1 MEALKQIL
9 KKVSKV
15 RKNFLALA
23 SVFVLSACDECLTYQ
38 EYVSEGKDG
47 NCLLCPLFTVLTESA
62 AKVANNSW
70 NMFASELSYVVMYV
84 TAIYIAFF
92 TLKMVGSFGEK
103 AFADYLMNN
112 KTGVVMLGF
121 KLAVIYQ
128 LLNSNFIVAN
138 VLAPLLEAGL
148 KVGEQLSATTTSI
161 GWGVN
166 SSGGTAWDSLFSML
180 NTAIQKFNDQVY
192 EHIALGNAMICHST
206 KGFLF
211 SWYWLM
217 LCYGIIFFIFG
228 WFLLA
233 FISFFIVDIIIN
245 LAIGAM
251 LLPFGIAFA
260 ISEKTK
266 PYTTK
271 IWQIFL
277 GVFFNFIMIGVIL
290 GLSVQLIELAMGK
303 MDENNVPSS
312 GINSFLGEISSLLD
326 ANNVKQVSE
335 ILWNSGCLL
344 LAIVCFW
351 LTSKLI
357 GQIKELSSAISDAIG
372 SKLTSSGEAV
382 GNVAVSSVVGVSKK
396 AGKYVTNSV
405 EEGAKYALD
414 AGARRTGIDK
424 AIRNVQGKA
433 TTVRGVLTGTGKEG
447 YKAWWRK

>member
-1 MEALKQIL
+1 
-9 KKVSKV
+9 
-15 RKNFLALA
+15 
-23 SVFVLSACDECLTYQ
+23 
-38 EYVSEGKDG
+38 
-47 NCLLCPLFTVLTESA
+47 
-62 AKVANNSW
+62 
-70 NMFASELSYVVMYV
+70 
-84 TAIYIAFF
+84 
-92 TLKMVGSFGEK
+92 
-103 AFADYLMNN
+103 
-112 KTGVVMLGF
+112 
-121 KLAVIYQ
+121 
-128 LLNSNFIVAN
+128 
-138 VLAPLLEAGL
+138 
-148 KVGEQLSATTTSI
+148 
-161 GWGVN
+161 
-166 SSGGTAWDSLFSML
+166 
-180 NTAIQKFNDQVY
+180 
-192 EHIALGNAMICHST
+192 
-206 KGFLF
+206 
-211 SWYWLM
+211 
-217 LCYGIIFFIFG
+217 
-228 WFLLA
+228 
-233 FISFFIVDIIIN
+233 
-245 LAIGAM
+245 
-251 LLPFGIAFA
+251 
-260 ISEKTK
+260 
-266 PYTTK
+266 
-271 IWQIFL
+271 
-277 GVFFNFIMIGVIL
+277 MIGVIL